1 MPIVFRMS
9 DAKKN
14 TMIQARRKFL
24 QMTAGAAA
32 GRQLLCSPR
41 ARCRRTDY
49 PSRPI
54 TLGLPYAAGGGGDAL
69 ARILAERMRMSLGQP
84 VIVEH
89 HRRAAASQPA
99 GSARRA
105 PGRYSTITG
114 GRATSACARQ
124 DACQPHR
131 PTTARAYGRPSVM
144 GATDRS
150 VRGNAREGCKK
161 LAPAAAP
168 AVIWRNFLRAWIM
181 VFFFAS
187 LIRIRLAWRR

>member
-32 GRQLLCSPR
+32 GASFFAAL
-41 ARCRRTDY
+41 ARVAGAQTY

-84 VIVEH
+84 VIVENITGAGGSIGT
-89 HRRAAASQPA
+89 RRVPRAAPD
-99 GSARRA
+99 G
-105 PGRYSTITG
+105 YSLILG
-114 GRATSACARQ
+114 G
-124 DACQPHR
+124 
-131 PTTARAYGRPSVM
+131 G
-144 GATDRS
+144 
-150 VRGNAREGCKK
+150 
-161 LAPAAAP
+161 AAP
-168 AVIWRNFLRAWIM
+168 LVEGPAPTPPLDRGEEFGAG
-181 VFFFAS
+181 
-187 LIRIRLAWRR
+187 